1 MGIKTGVLA
10 AIRRKTGLDREY
22 ETLFGN
28 RMMAGELAAK
38 FRFDYGKD
46 ASGKAITAPP
56 ELGPIPVPA
65 AGQ

>member
-1 MGIKTGVLA
+1 
-10 AIRRKTGLDREY
+10 
-22 ETLFGN
+22 
-28 RMMAGELAAK
+28 MMAGELAAK